1 MPRKA
6 RIDALGAP
14 QFIICR
20 GIERRKIVSDD
31 ADRNNF
37 VAQLRVG

>member
-6 RIDALGAP
+6 CIDAPGAL
-14 QFIICR
+14 QHIICR
-20 GIERRKIVSDD
+20 GIERRKIFSDD

-37 VAQLRVG
+37 VARLRVG